1 MASAADKKASREE
14 RILAAAAALIIRH
27 GIDKTTMGDVAATA
41 GVGRGVLYLHFNSK
55 DRLLDALIDREV
67 LVYAQRWYE
76 HIAADPGINSIGGIY
91 RAVAYAINDRPLLI
105 AMMTRDHGVFGT
117 YLRRPES
124 RFAAMRPT
132 SFGVDVLRAMQ
143 VAGAVRAD
151 VDPEVVSYVMD
162 LMSYGLASADAVT
175 ATVSAPPF
183 AVVLAT
189 MADMLDRMLI
199 PPGGRDPALGRAV
212 IVEMAGVV
220 KHQLE
225 QASHHLER

>member
-1 MASAADKKASREE
+1 MESAADKKASREE
-14 RILAAAAALIIRH
+14 RILDAAAALIIRH

-76 HIAADPGINSIGGIY
+76 RIAADPGIDSIGGIY
-91 RAVAYAINDRPLLI
+91 RGVAYAINDRPLLV
-105 AMMTRDHGVFGT
+105 AMMTRDRGVFGT
-117 YLRRPES
+117 YVRRPGS
-124 RFAAMRPT
+124 RFGAMHPT

-143 VAGAVRAD
+143 AAGAVRAD

-189 MADMLDRMLI
+189 MADMLDRMLT
-199 PPGGRDPALGRAV
+199 PPGGGDSLASRAV
-212 IVEMAGVV
+212 ILEMAGMIR
-220 KHQLE
+220 HHLE
-225 QASHHLER
+225 QANQ